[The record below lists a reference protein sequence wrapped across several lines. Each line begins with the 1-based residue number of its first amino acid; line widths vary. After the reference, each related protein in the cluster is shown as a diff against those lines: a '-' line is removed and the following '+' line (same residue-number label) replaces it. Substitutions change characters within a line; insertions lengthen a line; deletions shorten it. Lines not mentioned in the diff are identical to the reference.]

1 MFSRDPVFFR
11 LTITK
16 IERKEKKKKWGE
28 KKAIKDV
35 NSALVSD
42 YVVKGH
48 REIEWTNEW
57 GIKMK
62 IHSKLFAIMMCKT
75 VQYRGRKCFCDLWK

>member
-1 MFSRDPVFFR
+1 MISRDPVFFR

-16 IERKEKKKKWGE
+16 IESKKKEEW
-28 KKAIKDV
+28 KAIKDV

-48 REIEWTNEW
+48 REIEEEWMNEW
-57 GIKMK
+57 MGNQNEN
-62 IHSKLFAIMMCKT
+62 T
-75 VQYRGRKCFCDLWK
+75 